1 MNKSIHCF
9 LFNFARIKQKA
20 ILDSHELFFLFEQK
34 INKQYTIMSNT
45 LTTKIETIKATTS
58 KINDVDFENL
68 SFGSVFTDHLF
79 ECDFKNGEWQNPT
92 IKPYAPFLID
102 PSTRVFHYG
111 QAIFEGM
118 KAYKDTND
126 SIWLF
131 RPDENYNRFNKS
143 AVRMAMPEVP
153 EDIFM
158 SGLHQL
164 LQLDEEWIKKG
175 KGNSMYIRPF
185 MIATGAGVI
194 ANPSNE
200 YKFMIILSPV
210 TSYYAGD
217 VKVLIAEHYSRAAN
231 GGIGAAKAAGNYAA
245 QFYPTTL
252 ANKQG
257 FQQVIWTDDATH
269 TKLEEAGTMNVFF
282 RINDTLF
289 TAPVSERILDGVTR
303 KTLIDLAKS
312 EGIDVEVRSVLVSE
326 LVEAA
331 KNGTLKE
338 IFGAGTA
345 AVISPI
351 SGFSFQD
358 VYYDLPKVD
367 HSIAIQLKEKLT
379 NIQNKLDEDT
389 FGWTVKV

>member
-1 MNKSIHCF
+1 
-9 LFNFARIKQKA
+9 
-20 ILDSHELFFLFEQK
+20 
-34 INKQYTIMSNT
+34 MSATQTN
-45 LTTKIETIKATTS
+45 KIEITKATTS

-68 SFGSVFTDHLF
+68 SFGAVFTDHLF
-79 ECDFKNGEWQNPT
+79 ECDFINGEWQKPV
-92 IKPYAPFLID
+92 IKPYAPFLVD

-118 KAYKDTND
+118 KAYKDD
-126 SIWLF
+126 KDAIWLF
-131 RPDENYNRFNKS
+131 RPDENYKRFNTS

-153 EDIFM
+153 EEIFM
-158 SGLHQL
+158 NGLNQL
-164 LQLDEEWIKKG
+164 LQLDEAWIKKG

-185 MIATGAGVI
+185 MIATGTGVI
-194 ANPSNE
+194 ANPSND

-210 TSYYAGD
+210 KSYYSGD

-245 QFYPTTL
+245 QFYPTNL
-252 ANKQG
+252 ANKEG

-289 TAPVSERILDGVTR
+289 TAPTSERILDGVTR
-303 KTLIDLAKS
+303 KTLIDLAKR

-331 KNGTLKE
+331 KNGSLKE

-345 AVISPI
+345 AVVSPI
-351 SGFSFQD
+351 SGFSYQD
-358 VYYDLPKVD
+358 VSYDLPIIED
-367 HSIAIQLKEKLT
+367 SYASQLKEKLT
-379 NIQNKLDEDT
+379 NIQNKLAEDT
-389 FGWTVKV
+389 FGWTVKI